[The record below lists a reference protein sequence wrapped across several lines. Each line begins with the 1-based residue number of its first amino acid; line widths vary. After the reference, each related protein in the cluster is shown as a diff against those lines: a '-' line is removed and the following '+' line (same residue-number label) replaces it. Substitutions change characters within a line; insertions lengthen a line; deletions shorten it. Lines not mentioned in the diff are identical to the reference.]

1 MWPFIAAVVA
11 GLALLVWSADRF
23 VHGAA
28 ATARNLGVSP
38 LVIGITI
45 VGFGTSAPEMLISG
59 IAAWQGNPQLA
70 LGNAV
75 GSNIANIALILG
87 ATALIYPLSVHSQVL
102 RRELPVMLGAM
113 LLVVAL
119 SWNGVLGR
127 WEGFALGLLMLLV
140 LAGVVVTARRAR
152 EPDPLLQEFAE
163 EVPEAVGLGA
173 ALAWLAVGFLLLLA
187 ASRALV
193 WGAVGI
199 AQALGVSDL
208 VIGLTIV
215 AIGTSLPELA
225 ASIAGALKKEP
236 DIVVGN
242 VIGSNIFNTLAV
254 LGIAAAIRPVP
265 VSAAV
270 LRRDYALMLGSA
282 LVLWG
287 IVHGWTGRHG
297 HINRIEGALLLAGFV
312 AYQWVLYHGA
322 RP

>member
-1 MWPFIAAVVA
+1 MWPFIAALVA

-87 ATALIYPLSVHSQVL
+87 TTALLYPLTVHSQVL

-113 LLVVAL
+113 LLVVGL
-119 SWNGVLGR
+119 SWDGSLGRGEGAGLFVLMLGVLAAV
-127 WEGFALGLLMLLV
+127 AL
-140 LAGVVVTARRAR
+140 TARRTR
-152 EPDPLLQEFAE
+152 EPDPLLEEFAH
-163 EVPEAVGLGA
+163 EVPERVGLA
-173 ALAWLAVGFLLLLA
+173 TALAWLIIGFLLLLA

-193 WGAVGI
+193 WGAVGV
-199 AQALGVSDL
+199 AEALGVSDL

-225 ASIAGALKKEP
+225 ASIAGALRKEP

-254 LGIAAAIRPVP
+254 LGIAALIRPVP
-265 VSAAV
+265 VSETV
-270 LRRDYALMLGSA
+270 VRRDYALMLGTA
-282 LVLWG
+282 LVLWVV
-287 IVHGWTGRHG
+287 VHGWTGRHG
-297 HINRIEGALLLAGFV
+297 HINRLEGLLLLAGFV
-312 AYQWVLYHGA
+312 LYQAFLYQGA
-322 RP
+322 RS

>member
-45 VGFGTSAPEMLISG
+45 VGFGTSAPEMLISA
-59 IAAWQGNPQLA
+59 IAAWQGNPRLA

-87 ATALIYPLSVHSQVL
+87 ATTLVYPLSVHSQVL

-113 LLVVAL
+113 LSVVAL
-119 SWNGVLGR
+119 SWDGALGR
-127 WEGFALGLLMLLV
+127 WEGLALVLLMVLV
-140 LAGVVVTARRAR
+140 LVGVTRTARRTR
-152 EPDPLLQEFAE
+152 EPDPLLREFAE
-163 EVPEAVGLGA
+163 EVPEQVGLRA
-173 ALAWLAVGFLLLLA
+173 ALAWLGIGLVVLLA
-187 ASRALV
+187 ASRILV

-208 VIGLTIV
+208 IIGLTIV
-215 AIGTSLPELA
+215 AVGTSLPELA
-225 ASIAGALKKEP
+225 ASIAGAIKKEP

-242 VIGSNIFNTLAV
+242 VLGSNIFNTLAV
-254 LGIAAAIRPVP
+254 LGIAAIIRPVP
-265 VSAAV
+265 VSETV
-270 LRRDYALMLGSA
+270 VRRDYALMLGSA
-282 LVLWG
+282 LVLWA

-312 AYQWVLYHGA
+312 TYQAMLYHGA
-322 RP
+322 RA